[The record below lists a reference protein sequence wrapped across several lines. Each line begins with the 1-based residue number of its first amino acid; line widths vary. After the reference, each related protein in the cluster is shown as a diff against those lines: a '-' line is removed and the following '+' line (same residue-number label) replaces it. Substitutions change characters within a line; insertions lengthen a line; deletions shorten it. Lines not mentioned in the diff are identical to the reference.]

1 MEKQLFNGYILAKG
15 KRPISSI
22 TGGNYLVEP
31 PIDHDYVG
39 VLKDEFCQFDIDNK
53 EYAEIVLKIIKDKK
67 IKCNVL
73 ETSRGLHFYFK
84 DNNKRVHGK
93 LVNYYSAIG
102 IPADY
107 AVGRK
112 NCVVP
117 LRLTVDE
124 PTYQTVNGELVAIPN
139 KKTIVRKWLMLYSE
153 LDEIPTWLLPISKN
167 DPRLLGTET
176 RNNALFKYKLEL
188 YRNKFT
194 NDDIVNTGRI
204 INDYIFNTPL
214 SDRELMTILRE
225 EHIDETFFF
234 NEKGAFLHDVF
245 GNSIITTNN
254 IVLLEDTPHIFNR
267 DGLYSPLQKDFE
279 QVMIDKLPT
288 IRATQR
294 AEVFKY
300 ICLQKLQEEKF
311 ANPKYIGLKDYV
323 LDLEYMEL
331 LPYSQNLIIR
341 NRIPYNYDENAYHE
355 LLDKTID
362 KVMCHNKDLR
372 LLFEEMLGYCLY
384 PDMKFHKCF
393 MLTGSSNNG
402 KSTILNLIKELIGNK
417 NCSSLSLQD
426 LEKRFK
432 PAELVGKLVNLG
444 DDIPDTYIQ
453 DTSTFKSVVTGGAIT
468 VERKGEHPFSFVN
481 KAKLIFCMNNA
492 PKAADKSGGLLRR
505 LIFIPFNAKF
515 SSSDIDFDPFI
526 EDKLIQQES
535 IEYLLK
541 LAIQGLQR
549 LLRNNKFTDADISQ
563 QEFGEYVKKNN
574 NVLEWLD
581 DLEDVNKTFNIVK
594 KTTVYNEYTF
604 WCNDNGVTPFAYKQ
618 FLSTVLEKVD
628 GLIETIKSVEGKST
642 RVFVIEKR
650 C

>member
-84 DNNKRVHGK
+84 DTNKRVHGK

-176 RNNALFKYKLEL
+176 RNNTLFKYKLEL

-194 NDDIVNTGRI
+194 NDDILNTGRI

-225 EHIDETFFF
+225 EHIDEDIFF
-234 NEKGAFLHDVF
+234 NDKGKFLHDVF
-245 GNSIITTNN
+245 GNLMITINN
-254 IVLLEDTPHIFNR
+254 IVLIEGIPHIYNR
-267 DGLYSPLQKDFE
+267 DMIYSSLPEDFE
-279 QVMIDKLPT
+279 KIMIDKLPT
-288 IRATQR
+288 IKATQR
-294 AEVFKY
+294 SEVYKY
-300 ICLQKLQEEKF
+300 VCLQNLQKERL
-311 ANPKYIGLKDYV
+311 ANPKYIGLKDEI
-323 LDLEYMEL
+323 LDIETMEL
-331 LPYSQNLIIR
+331 LPYGQHIVLR
-341 NRIPYNYDENAYHE
+341 NRIDYNYNENAYHE
-355 LLDKTID
+355 LLDRTID
-362 KVMCHNKDLR
+362 KVMCYDKQLR
-372 LLFEEMLGYCLY
+372 ALFEEMLGYCLY
-384 PDMKFHKCF
+384 SEVKFQTCF
-393 MLTGSSNNG
+393 FWTGSGSNG
-402 KSTILNLIKELIGNK
+402 KSTILNLLKELIGFENT
-417 NCSSLSLQD
+417 STLAVQE
-426 LEKRFK
+426 LEERFK
-432 PAELVGKLVNLG
+432 PAQLVGKLVNLG
-444 DDIPDTYIQ
+444 DDIPDKYIN
-453 DTSTFKSVVTGGAIT
+453 DSSVFKSVITGGAIT
-468 VERKGEHPFSFVN
+468 VERKGEQPFNFVN
-481 KAKLIFCMNNA
+481 RAKFIFCANNP
-492 PKAADKSGGLLRR
+492 PKSADKSDGWGRR
-505 LIFIPFNAKF
+505 ITFIPFNAKF
-515 SSSDIDFDPFI
+515 SKDDPDYDPFI
-526 EDKLIQQES
+526 EDKLLTKDS
-535 IEYLLK
+535 MEYLLK
-541 LAIQGLQR
+541 LAVQGLKR
-549 LLRNNKFTDADISQ
+549 LLENNKFTIAEKSV
-563 QEFGEYVKKNN
+563 EEKVKYEKLNN
-574 NVLEWLD
+574 NVLEWLEEAEPKLN
-581 DLEDVNKTFNIVK
+581 LEKRTD
-594 KTTVYNEYTF
+594 VYNDYCF
-604 WCNDNGVTPFAYKQ
+604 WCNDNGLISFSQKQ
-618 FLSTVLEKVD
+618 FRNTLFEKKKGLKDASKSIGGKTCRVYILEENVD
-628 GLIETIKSVEGKST
+628 KE
-642 RVFVIEKR
+642 
-650 C
+650 